1 MCSGKGRCRVKG
13 LTGGEEG
20 TELSPYP
27 DLQESAEPSSLRA
40 NSTDSQEELLD
51 TRPEC
56 GHCLWGCQPW
66 EEWDMKELETGLS
79 HCSKVC

>member
-1 MCSGKGRCRVKG
+1 MRG

-66 EEWDMKELETGLS
+66 EEWDMKELETRLS